1 MTVPFLKMNGLGND
15 FVVLDTRGGGH
26 APAPTTIQKLANRR
40 FGIGFDQLIVIEPGR
55 PGADIYMRIFNPDGT
70 EAGACGNATRCVGRM
85 VFEETGKGEAVVETV
100 AGKLRVW
107 PASGGLVT
115 ADMGAP
121 RLAWD
126 EIPLAQEMDTRTL
139 DLIVGP
145 VDEPVLSKPG
155 AVNMGNPHCVF
166 FVRRAPTKDIESF
179 GPLIENHALFPEKT
193 NVGFAEVQGRHAIRL
208 RMWERGTG
216 VTLACGSGA
225 CAAVVAAHRRGLTDR
240 AVDVELDGG
249 TLHIDW
255 REDTNHVHMT
265 GPADLN
271 YEGTLDLSH
280 FGG

>member
-26 APAPTTIQKLANRR
+26 APAPATIQKLANRR

-55 PGADIYMRIFNPDGT
+55 PGADIYMRIFNPDGS

-100 AGKLRVW
+100 AGKLHVW
-107 PASGGLVT
+107 PAADGLVT
-115 ADMGAP
+115 ADMGEP
-121 RLAWD
+121 RLKWD
-126 EIPLAQEMDTRTL
+126 EIPLAREMDTRAL
-139 DLIVGP
+139 DLTVGP
-145 VDEPVLSKPG
+145 EDEPVLSKPG

-193 NVGFAEVQGRHAIRL
+193 NVGFAEIQGRHAIRL
-208 RMWERGTG
+208 RVWERGTG

-225 CAAVVAAHRRGLTDR
+225 CAAAVAAHRRGHTDR

-271 YEGTLDLSH
+271 YEGTLDLAH
-280 FGG
+280 FSG